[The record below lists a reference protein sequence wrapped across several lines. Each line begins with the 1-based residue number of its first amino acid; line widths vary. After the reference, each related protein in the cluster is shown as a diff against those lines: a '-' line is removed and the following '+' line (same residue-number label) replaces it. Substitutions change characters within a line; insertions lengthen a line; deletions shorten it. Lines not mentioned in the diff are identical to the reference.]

1 MDIHEPAP
9 GRNPKT
15 GRRIAMTAPGSR
27 SPESVFS
34 EEVPKTFHPLA
45 DEHGEHERESGKSKY
60 IMLAN
65 LLRQQILGGQYHAG
79 DKLASE
85 NQLSQQY
92 GLSRQTVRQAL
103 ALLEQEGLLL
113 RQRGSGTY
121 VSFAAP
127 RREKTHVIGVITTYI
142 TDYIFPTI
150 VRGIEEE
157 LTRNGYHLT
166 LGVTKNRVENEAR
179 LLRSFL
185 ENRVDGLIV
194 EGTKTAFPNPNL
206 GLYCQ
211 LEAMGIPVVFFNGY
225 YRELPSVYVVTN
237 DRKCGWDAAEYL
249 IRHSGCRKL
258 GGIFKSDDTQG
269 HERYAGFSQAILK
282 EGCELDDD
290 AVIWYTTADK
300 ETLFSPENAPGIVR
314 RLQGC
319 DGVVCYNDQIAYG
332 LIDSLQKAGI
342 AVPEQVSVFG
352 FDNSSVSEYSPIKI
366 STFAHPKERLGVEA
380 ARRLLRMVEQGTKET
395 PLVMDMEPVVKES
408 TR

>member
-1 MDIHEPAP
+1 
-9 GRNPKT
+9 
-15 GRRIAMTAPGSR
+15 MTAPGSR

-282 EGCELDDD
+282 EGRELDDD

-314 RLQGC
+314 RLQG
-319 DGVVCYNDQIAYG
+319 
-332 LIDSLQKAGI
+332 
-342 AVPEQVSVFG
+342 
-352 FDNSSVSEYSPIKI
+352 
-366 STFAHPKERLGVEA
+366 
-380 ARRLLRMVEQGTKET
+380 
-395 PLVMDMEPVVKES
+395 
-408 TR
+408 

>member
-1 MDIHEPAP
+1 
-9 GRNPKT
+9 
-15 GRRIAMTAPGSR
+15 MTVSGNEGGPLFPGST
-27 SPESVFS
+27 SAGETPGAFEN
-34 EEVPKTFHPLA
+34 HPA
-45 DEHGEHERESGKSKY
+45 GSKEKDAEKSKY
-60 IMLAN
+60 IVLAN
-65 LLRQQILGGQYHAG
+65 LLRQQILGGCYHAG
-79 DKLASE
+79 DKLTSE

-103 ALLEQEGLLL
+103 AVLEQEGLLL

-127 RREKTHVIGVITTYI
+127 RKEKTHSIGVITTYI

-206 GLYCQ
+206 DLYRQ

-237 DRKCGWDAAEYL
+237 DRKSGWDAAEYL
-249 IRHSGCRKL
+249 IRRCGCRKL

-282 EGCELDDD
+282 EGCELNDD

-300 ETLFSPENAPGIVR
+300 ETLFSPENALGIVR
-314 RLQGC
+314 RLQDC

-342 AVPEQVSVFG
+342 SVPEQTSVFG

-366 STFAHPKERLGVEA
+366 STFAHPKEKLGIEA
-380 ARRLLRMVEQGTKET
+380 ARRLLRMIEQGTREL
-395 PLVMDMEPVVKES
+395 PLVMDMELVVKAS